1 MIRTLVSAAFL
12 LLSATLVLGQEEAPL
27 TDEYGNLLDR
37 EGAAGDTERP
47 PSPEV
52 LTAPGGILRVLD
64 KIDGS
69 VTDLELLNGDSRA
82 LGSLTIALSEC
93 RYPSDNP
100 AGDAYAL
107 LSIFYRDATEP
118 LFAGWMIASS
128 PAVNA
133 MEHPRYDV
141 WVLRCKIS

>member
-1 MIRTLVSAAFL
+1 MIRALVGAVILGLSTTLAVA
-12 LLSATLVLGQEEAPL
+12 QEDVPL

-47 PSPEV
+47 PPPQV
-52 LTAPGGILRVLD
+52 VTARGGILRVLD

-100 AGDAYAL
+100 AGNAYAL
-107 LSIFYRDATEP
+107 MNIYYRDATEP
-118 LFAGWMIASS
+118 LFSGWMIAAS
-128 PAVNA
+128 PAVSA
-133 MEHPRYDV
+133 MQHPRYDV
-141 WVLRCKIS
+141 WVLRCITS

>member
-1 MIRTLVSAAFL
+1 MKRVLAGAAL
-12 LLSATLVLGQEEAPL
+12 LILSATLVAAQDDAPL

-37 EGAAGDTERP
+37 EGAAGDNERP
-47 PSPEV
+47 PPPQV
-52 LTAPGGILRVLD
+52 VTAEGGILRVLD

-69 VTDLELLNGDSRA
+69 VTDLEMRNGTTQS

-107 LSIFYRDATEP
+107 MNIYYREATEP
-118 LFAGWMIASS
+118 LFSGWMIASS
-128 PAVNA
+128 PAVSA
-133 MEHPRYDV
+133 MQHPRYDV
-141 WVLRCKIS
+141 WVLRCMTS